1 MELVKAPEHP
11 DRFLTSEYFQD
22 PYPTLQGFVEE
33 HPVFWSEKASAWI
46 VSQFDLVEK
55 GLSSEDLNASQRML
69 AASSHFCDEERSRY
83 STILET
89 LSNWIVFQDPPGHT
103 RLRKLVNKSFT
114 PRTIAALEP
123 RIVKIVD
130 DLLDQAMKN
139 EIVDIAKDFT
149 FKLPSAVMCELLGIP
164 VERQWDLKRWS
175 DGVAGFSAA
184 ARVSHEQADFANSMA
199 LEANAY
205 LFDLFAHLRKEPGDN
220 LLSRL
225 LHPEDPSNA
234 LTEIELAGLVVQL
247 FFAGFET
254 TEGLMSNTIVA
265 LANNPEQETL
275 LRQKPDLL
283 EAAIE
288 ESLRFDSPILKQS
301 RVASHD
307 QMMGDVP
314 IKAGDYVHFMIAA
327 ANRDPKRFSLPGDFN
342 IARSDA
348 GHLSFGHGI
357 HFCIGA
363 PLARL
368 EARIAL
374 QALMA
379 RVPKFE
385 VLKPL
390 PVYPELLA
398 VRKPLEL
405 WIRADKFA

>member
-1 MELVKAPEHP
+1 MNLLAAENHAE
-11 DRFLTSEYFQD
+11 RFLTAEYFQD
-22 PYPTLQGFVEE
+22 PYPTLKGFVEDA
-33 HPVFWSEKASAWI
+33 PVFWSKKASAWI
-46 VSQFDLVEK
+46 VSKFDAVEK
-55 GLSSEDLNASQRML
+55 GLASEDLNASQRML
-69 AASSHFCDEERSRY
+69 AASSHLTEEERNRY

-123 RIVKIVD
+123 RIVKIVN
-130 DLLDQAMKN
+130 DLLDEALTADV
-139 EIVDIAKDFT
+139 VDIAKNFT

-184 ARVSHEQADFANSMA
+184 ARVNHQQAEFANNMA
-199 LEANAY
+199 LEANEY
-205 LFDLFAHLRKEPGDN
+205 LFELFAHLRKEPGDN

-254 TEGLMSNTIVA
+254 TEGLMSNTIIA
-265 LANNPEQETL
+265 LANNPEQEEL
-275 LRQKPDLL
+275 LRQNPALM

-307 QMMGDVP
+307 QMVDGVA
-314 IKAGDYVHFMIAA
+314 IKAGDYVHFMIAG
-327 ANRDPKRFSLPGDFN
+327 ANRDPERFSNPDEFDIQRTDPG
-342 IARSDA
+342 
-348 GHLSFGHGI
+348 HVSFGHGI

-374 QALMA
+374 DALMA

-405 WIRADKFA
+405 WIRNGKSA